1 MVKPSRARF
10 IEAEKSSR
18 LVGLVFAIG
27 ALLWEGI
34 SRLGEHIVLGW
45 IAERIQGQE
54 FMVSLLY
61 WSVDHPILFFGALVI
76 LHLAYVSLR
85 IIFGPDEDGGMV
97 DRDKNIT
104 SGPQSPISTGDN
116 SPAIGSVA
124 AGKDAYIGGTH
135 FHAQQ
140 STRDAPEVRLIFTQF
155 SSRVA
160 FAVENRSLVR
170 DAENVT
176 AELINSDGF
185 ELYFEPVPL
194 LARSSNPMELACKSF
209 RDPSGERIN
218 AGIVRFAIAWAG
230 STGTEDGQPINFDLR
245 LLFSDP
251 FAKYSRIVHISS
263 SWPAFGLA
271 QSTGLDH
278 ESIRTVPLEA

>member
-1 MVKPSRARF
+1 MAKPTKARV
-10 IEAEKSSR
+10 IAAEKSSR
-18 LVGLVFAIG
+18 PFGWVLAVGG
-27 ALLWEGI
+27 MLWEGI

-54 FMVSLLY
+54 LMVNLLY
-61 WSVDHPILFFGALVI
+61 WSVDHPILFLGALAI
-76 LHLAYVSLR
+76 IYLAYIS
-85 IIFGPDEDGGMV
+85 IQAIFGHENEVTGNGGT
-97 DRDKNIT
+97 NST
-104 SGPQSPISTGDN
+104 SGPRSPISTGNN

-124 AGKDAYIGGTH
+124 AAKDAYIGGTH

-140 STRDAPEVRLIFTQF
+140 PTRDAPEVRLILTQF

-176 AELINSDGF
+176 AELTNCNGF
-185 ELYFEPVPL
+185 ELNFELIPL
-194 LARSSNPMELACKSF
+194 LPRSSIPMELACKSF
-209 RDPSGERIN
+209 ENQKGETN
-218 AGIVRFAIAWAG
+218 AGGGIVRFAIKWAE
-230 STGTEDGQPINFDLR
+230 SQGTPDGQPFAFDLR

-271 QSTGLDH
+271 QSTRLDH